1 MKKTI
6 RIFAVVLSVLLLA
19 LALVACA
26 PKNDPDKAKAA
37 LEKNGYTAVK
47 TTGYVSGGYVSGVV
61 SALLGGEST
70 IDATVTGTKDI
81 KDADGKTTKTESV
94 TIIYY
99 KTSADA
105 KEAWKSWSE
114 ADRDR
119 YEVAKCSGRMIYF
132 GTKAAVKAAS

>member
-1 MKKTI
+1 MKKTV
-6 RIFAVVLSVLLLA
+6 RILAVALSVVLLA

-26 PKNDPDKAKAA
+26 PKSDPDKAKAA

-47 TTGYVSGGYVSGVV
+47 TNGNISNAV

-70 IDATVTGTKDI
+70 IEATVTGTKTVED
-81 KDADGKTTKTESV
+81 KDGNSKTEYI

-99 KTSADA
+99 KTAAYA
-105 KEAWKSWSE
+105 KEAWGDAQKDAEKEKKDDSDWVVS
-114 ADRDR
+114 R
-119 YEVAKCSGRMIYF
+119 SGKMIYW

>member
-1 MKKTI
+1 MKKAV
-6 RIFAVVLSVLLLA
+6 RILAVALSVVFLA

-26 PKNDPDKAKAA
+26 PKNDPDQAKAA
-37 LEKNGYTAVK
+37 LENNGYSALK
-47 TTGYVSGGYVSGVV
+47 TNGYVSGVV

-81 KDADGKTTKTESV
+81 KDADGNVTKTESV

-105 KEAWKSWSE
+105 KEAWKGWSK
-114 ADRDR
+114 ADQER

>member
-6 RIFAVVLSVLLLA
+6 RIFAVVLSVVLLA

-47 TTGYVSGGYVSGVV
+47 TTGYVSGII
-61 SALLGGEST
+61 SAIAGTENK

-119 YEVAKCSGRMIYF
+119 YEVAKCSGRMIYW

>member
-6 RIFAVVLSVLLLA
+6 RIFAVVLSVVLLA

-37 LEKNGYTAVK
+37 LENNGYTAVK
-47 TTGYVSGGYVSGVV
+47 TSGYVSGVV

-119 YEVAKCSGRMIYF
+119 YEVAKCSGRMIYW

>member
-6 RIFAVVLSVLLLA
+6 KILAVAMCVVLLA
-19 LALVACA
+19 LALVACG
-26 PKNDPDKAKAA
+26 PKSDPDKAKAA
-37 LEKNGYTAVK
+37 LENNGYTVAK
-47 TTGYVSGGYVSGVV
+47 TNGYVSGVV

-70 IDATVTGTKDI
+70 IDATITASKDI
-81 KDADGKTTKTESV
+81 KDADGNTTKTESV

-105 KEAWKSWSE
+105 KEAWKDWSE
-114 ADRDR
+114 TDRER
-119 YEVAKCSGRMIYF
+119 YEVAKCSGRMIYW

>member
-6 RIFAVVLSVLLLA
+6 RIFAVVLSVVLLA

-26 PKNDPDKAKAA
+26 PKNDPDQAETA
-37 LEKNGYTAVK
+37 LKNNGYSASK
-47 TTGYVSGGYVSGVV
+47 TSGYVSGVV

-70 IDATVTGTKDI
+70 IDATVTGTKNI
-81 KDADGKTTKTESV
+81 KDADGNVTKTESV

-119 YEVAKCSGRMIYF
+119 YEVAKCSGRMIYW

>member
-1 MKKTI
+1 MKKTVKI
-6 RIFAVVLSVLLLA
+6 LAVALSILLLA

-26 PKNDPDKAKAA
+26 PKSDPDQAKTA
-37 LEKNGYTAVK
+37 LENNGYTAIK
-47 TTGYVSGGYVSGVV
+47 TSGYVSGVV

-70 IDATVTGTKDI
+70 IDATVTATKDI

-114 ADRDR
+114 ADQEK
-119 YEVAKCSGRMIYF
+119 YEVAKCSGRMIYW

>member
-6 RIFAVVLSVLLLA
+6 RIFAVVLSVVLLA

-47 TTGYVSGGYVSGVV
+47 TTGYVSGII
-61 SALLGGEST
+61 SAIAGTENK

-119 YEVAKCSGRMIYF
+119 YEVAKCSGKMIYW

>member
-6 RIFAVVLSVLLLA
+6 RIFAVVLSVVLLA

-47 TTGYVSGGYVSGVV
+47 TTGYVSGIF
-61 SALLGGEST
+61 SAIAGTENK

-119 YEVAKCSGRMIYF
+119 YEVAKCSGRMIYW

>member
-6 RIFAVVLSVLLLA
+6 RIFAVVLSVVLLA

-47 TTGYVSGGYVSGVV
+47 TTGYVSGII
-61 SALLGGEST
+61 SAIAGTENK

-119 YEVAKCSGRMIYF
+119 YEVAKRSGRMIYF

>member
-6 RIFAVVLSVLLLA
+6 RIFAVVLSVVLLA

-37 LEKNGYTAVK
+37 LEKNGYTVVK
-47 TTGYVSGGYVSGVV
+47 TDGRIANAA
-61 SALLGGEST
+61 SALLGGESKL
-70 IDATVTGTKDI
+70 DATVTGTKTVED
-81 KDADGKTTKTESV
+81 KDGNRKTEYI

-105 KEAWKSWSE
+105 KDAWEDAQKDAEKDKKDDSDWVVK
-114 ADRDR
+114 R
-119 YEVAKCSGRMIYF
+119 SGKMIYW

>member
-1 MKKTI
+1 MQLFF
-6 RIFAVVLSVLLLA
+6 RLSCSRLRWLP
-19 LALVACA
+19 A
-26 PKNDPDKAKAA
+26 PRRNDPDKAKAA
-37 LEKNGYTAVK
+37 LEKNDYTAVK
-47 TTGYVSGGYVSGVV
+47 TNGYVSGVV

>member
-6 RIFAVVLSVLLLA
+6 RIFAVVLSVVLLA

-47 TTGYVSGGYVSGVV
+47 TTGYVSGII
-61 SALLGGEST
+61 SAIAGTENK